1 MAPRPTSRI
10 GHTADSSGHAVALPI
25 IFVRTSGFY
34 LFIFEPS
41 LLVPTVG
48 KVLVLCSPVAL
59 VFFFCELASHARC
72 TRRWFDSWGLGGI
85 RACLWEHAAQ
95 ATGFRL
101 SCVSQ
106 RAVMRLHEPIKQQ
119 SYARFCPLWSTI
131 SLLQNDTHDLLG
143 LARYD
148 CSRLDRV
155 HPGRIRTV
163 ACSQFNCLSKSARAV

>member
-25 IFVRTSGFY
+25 IFARTSGFY

-59 VFFFCELASHARC
+59 VFFFFFCELASHARC

-85 RACLWEHAAQ
+85 RAFLWEHAAQ

-106 RAVMRLHEPIKQQ
+106 HAVIWLHKLIKQL
-119 SYARFCPLWSTI
+119 SYARVFPPTLHRDSGL
-131 SLLQNDTHDLLG
+131 SLRWN
-143 LARYD
+143 
-148 CSRLDRV
+148 CNC
-155 HPGRIRTV
+155 RI
-163 ACSQFNCLSKSARAV
+163 NL